1 MDEIVV
7 GVDESPGAQRALE
20 WALGEAV
27 VHQCT
32 VRLVHAISPIQSLY
46 PYGMGEMVWVDD
58 INDQAEKAGRELL
71 DAALAQAGGAPAGV
85 AVERV
90 TRFAPT
96 ANLLVEESR
105 GKALLVVGS
114 RGRGGFTGLLLGSV
128 SQQVVH
134 HADCPVVVIP
144 ARR

>member
-20 WALGEAV
+20 WALGEAA
-27 VHQCT
+27 VHQWT
-32 VRLVHAISPIQSLY
+32 VRLVHAIPPVQSLY
-46 PYGMGEMVWVDD
+46 PYGMGEMAWPED
-58 INDQAEKAGRELL
+58 INEQAEKAARELL
-71 DAALAQAGGAPAGV
+71 DSALAQAGGAPAGV
-85 AVERV
+85 TIERV
-90 TRFAPT
+90 TQFAPA

-144 ARR
+144 AQR